1 MKKIEATIQPA
12 EVEEL
17 KGGLT
22 KIGINGMTVM
32 EVKSYGRQ
40 STNPDVYRGMRYEA
54 PFLSEAKVEIVVT
67 DEMADK
73 AVAVIRE
80 TTEADEPEDRRIFI
94 SPLEDIM
101 RPRTEKYSG
110 RLGTEIK

>member
-1 MKKIEATIQPA
+1 VKKIEATIQPA

-40 STNPDVYRGMRYEA
+40 STNPEVYRGMRYEA

-80 TTEADEPEDRRIFI
+80 TTEADEPGDSRILI
-94 SPLEDIM
+94 LPLENII
-101 RPRTEKYSG
+101 RLRAEKKS
-110 RLGTEIK
+110 LAAV

>member
-1 MKKIEATIQPA
+1 MKKIEATIQPE

-22 KIGINGMTVM
+22 KIGIKGMTVM

-40 STNPDVYRGMRYEA
+40 DKTPEIYRGMRYEA
-54 PFLSEAKVEIVVT
+54 PFLTEAKVEIVVT

-73 AVAVIRE
+73 AVALIRE
-80 TTEADEPEDRRIFI
+80 TTEADEPGDSRIFI

-101 RPRTEKYSG
+101 RLRTEKKSVAAA
-110 RLGTEIK
+110 

>member
-1 MKKIEATIQPA
+1 VKKIEATIQPA

-17 KGGLT
+17 RGGLM

-40 STNPDVYRGMRYEA
+40 SRNAEIYRGMKYEA
-54 PFLSEAKVEIVVT
+54 PFVTEAKVEIVVT

-73 AVAVIRE
+73 AMAVIRE
-80 TTEADEPEDRRIFI
+80 TTEAGEPGESRIFI
-94 SPLEDIM
+94 SPLEDII
-101 RPRTEKYSG
+101 RLRTEKKS
-110 RLGTEIK
+110 LAAV

>member
-1 MKKIEATIQPA
+1 MKKIEATIQPV

-22 KIGINGMTVM
+22 KIGIKGMTVI

-40 STNPDVYRGMRYEA
+40 SRNPEIYRGMKCEA
-54 PFLSEAKVEIVVT
+54 PFLTEAKVEIVVA
-67 DEMADK
+67 DDMADK

-80 TTEADEPEDRRIFI
+80 TTEAGEPGESRIFV
-94 SPLEDIM
+94 SPLEDII
-101 RPRTEKYSG
+101 RLRTEKKS
-110 RLGTEIK
+110 LAAV

>member
-1 MKKIEATIQPA
+1 VKKIEATVQPA
-12 EVEEL
+12 EVEVL

-32 EVKSYGRQ
+32 EVKSYGRP
-40 STNPDVYRGMRYEA
+40 SRDPEIYRGMMYEA
-54 PFLSEAKVEIVVT
+54 PFITEAKVEIVVT

-80 TTEADEPEDRRIFI
+80 TTEAYEPGDSRIFI
-94 SPLEDIM
+94 SPLEEII
-101 RPRTEKYSG
+101 RLRTEKKSMAAA
-110 RLGTEIK
+110 